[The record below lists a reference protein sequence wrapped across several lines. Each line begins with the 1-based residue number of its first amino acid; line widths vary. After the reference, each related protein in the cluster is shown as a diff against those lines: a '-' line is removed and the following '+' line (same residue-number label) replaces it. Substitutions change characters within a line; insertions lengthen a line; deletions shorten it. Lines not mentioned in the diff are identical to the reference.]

1 MATAIIPSGTG
12 TQTQVITI
20 NNLVKKWNTMT
31 PNQQVNNYFNFQN
44 KLKNKLTQEQQ
55 SKVIKYFI
63 NKLTQKQEN
72 KVNFKPF
79 TGVGKRLIN
88 VNPTI
93 SKTDL
98 LMMAKFI
105 SFNKMTRLG
114 MKNAGNYEMAFYD
127 YLVNFFVQTTKA
139 NPSITREQLQGS
151 LENEMRKITRTKITR
166 TNNRHRVPAIMRTG
180 TRPNN
185 RFSATMRPGGVPIRV
200 A

>member
-1 MATAIIPSGTG
+1 MATATRPSVTG
-12 TQTQVITI
+12 TQTQEITI

-44 KLKNKLTQEQQ
+44 KLKNKLTKEQQ

-79 TGVGKRLIN
+79 TGVGRRTAN

-114 MKNAGNYEMAFYD
+114 MKNAGNYEIAFYD
-127 YLVNFFVQTTKA
+127 YLVNFFVQTAKA
-139 NPSITREQLQGS
+139 ANRPITREQLQGS
-151 LENEMRKITRTKITR
+151 LEKEMRKNY
-166 TNNRHRVPAIMRTG
+166 TNKQSFSRHHESG
-180 TRPNN
+180 
-185 RFSATMRPGGVPIRV
+185 
-200 A
+200 

>member
-1 MATAIIPSGTG
+1 MDNNIRPSVTG

-31 PNQQVNNYFNFQN
+31 PNQQVNNYFKFQN
-44 KLKNKLTQEQQ
+44 KLKNKLTQEQKN
-55 SKVIKYFI
+55 KVIKYI
-63 NKLTQKQEN
+63 KNKLTQKQEN

-79 TGVGKRLIN
+79 TGVGRRLIN

-127 YLVNFFVQTTKA
+127 YLVNFFVQTAKA
-139 NPSITREQLQGS
+139 ANRPITREQLQGS
-151 LENEMRKITRTKITR
+151 LEKEIRKNY
-166 TNNRHRVPAIMRTG
+166 TNKQSFSRHHESG
-180 TRPNN
+180 
-185 RFSATMRPGGVPIRV
+185 
-200 A
+200 